1 MTMRIP
7 TRLLLATLP
16 AVLLGCGGGGGG
28 SVGGADG
35 GGGNDA
41 GGPGGGIDRGGVTIS
56 QGPINGFGSVIV
68 NGVRYSTTGATI
80 TIDDRPGTE
89 SELRAGQV
97 VRVEGTVDATGT
109 AGTARSISFNDD
121 VEGPV
126 QSIDPAAAQLVVLGQ
141 TVQVG
146 RATSFDDSISPRSLE
161 GLAVGDRIEVSGLVN
176 ADGLIAAT
184 RIERKPP
191 SATFEVKGPAS
202 AVDSNARRLS
212 INLLMVDYSTAQLS
226 NFGGG
231 TPANGDLV
239 EAHGSLNAAG
249 VLIATR
255 LERRSAS
262 LEGTTD
268 DSADLDGLVTRY
280 VSSVDFDVAGQRV
293 TTTAT
298 TVYEGGNAANLVLGA
313 NVEVEGGFAANASLV
328 AGRIEFRRESDV
340 ELAALVD
347 SVNVA
352 AGSLVVL
359 GVTVRTNALTRF
371 EDQSDADLPR
381 FSLSDLRAGDYVELS
396 AYDDGGGLVA
406 SLLERDDPDDRIE
419 VEGPASAVAAPEFTI
434 AGIRITTDDQT
445 EFRNN
450 DGGSI
455 SAATFFAAAAGREVK
470 VRGALVG
477 NTVLAEQAE
486 LED

>member
-1 MTMRIP
+1 MKTRFP
-7 TRLLLATLP
+7 TRLLLAALP
-16 AVLLGCGGGGGG
+16 AVLLACGGGSGGG
-28 SVGGADG
+28 DG
-35 GGGNDA
+35 GE
-41 GGPGGGIDRGGVTIS
+41 PVVGIDRGGVTIS
-56 QGPINGFGSVIV
+56 QGTINGFGSVIV
-68 NGVRYSTTGATI
+68 NGVRYSTTGAAI

-89 SELRAGQV
+89 SDLRPGQV
-97 VRVEGTVDATGT
+97 VRVEGTVDATGS
-109 AGTARSISFNDD
+109 AGTARSIEFNDD

-126 QSIDPAAAQLVVLGQ
+126 QSIDLATARLVVLGQ

-146 RATSFDDSISPRSLE
+146 RATSFDDSISPRALE

-176 ADGLIAAT
+176 ADGQIAAT

-191 SATFEVKGPAS
+191 SASVEVKGSAS
-202 AVDSNARRLS
+202 AVDSNTRRFR
-212 INLLMVDYSTAQLS
+212 INLLVVDYTTAQLS
-226 NFGGG
+226 NFAGG

-239 EAHGSLNAAG
+239 EAHGSLDAAG

-262 LEGTTD
+262 LEGTSD
-268 DSADLDGLVTRY
+268 DSADLEGLVTRY
-280 VSSVDFDVAGQRV
+280 VSSLDFDVAGQRV

-298 TVYEGGNAANLVLGA
+298 TVYEGGSAADLVLGA

-328 AGRIEFRRESDV
+328 AARIEFRRESEV

-352 AGSLVVL
+352 AGSLEVL
-359 GVTVRTNALTRF
+359 GMTVRTNALTRF
-371 EDQSDADLPR
+371 EDHSDADLLR
-381 FSLSDLRAGDYVELS
+381 FSLADLRSGDYVELS

-406 SLLERDDPDDRIE
+406 SLLERDDADGRIE
-419 VEGPASAVAAPEFTI
+419 VEGPASAVAAPDFTI
-434 AGIRITTDDQT
+434 AGIRITTNDQT

-470 VRGALVG
+470 VRGTLIG
-477 NTVLAEQAE
+477 NTVLAERAE

>member
-1 MTMRIP
+1 MKLRFPI
-7 TRLLLATLP
+7 RLLLAALP
-16 AVLLGCGGGGGG
+16 AALLACGGGAGGGGGN
-28 SVGGADG
+28 G
-35 GGGNDA
+35 GGDGS
-41 GGPGGGIDRGGVTIS
+41 GPVGGIDRGGVTIS
-56 QGPINGFGSVIV
+56 QGPINAFGSVIV

-97 VRVEGTVDATGT
+97 VRVEGTVDASGT

-126 QSIDPAAAQLVVLGQ
+126 QSINPAAAQLVVLGQ
-141 TVQVG
+141 TIQVG
-146 RATSFDDSISPRSLE
+146 RATSFDDSISPRSLD

-184 RIERKPP
+184 RIERKPA
-191 SATFEVKGPAS
+191 SATVEVKGSAS
-202 AVDSNARRLS
+202 AVDGNARRLR
-212 INLLMVDYSTAQLS
+212 INLLTVDYSTAQLS
-226 NFGGG
+226 NFAAG
-231 TPANGDLV
+231 TPVNGDLV
-239 EAHGSLNAAG
+239 EAHGSLDAG
-249 VLIATR
+249 GMLIATR

-262 LEGTTD
+262 LEGTSD
-268 DSADLDGLVTRY
+268 DSADLEGLVTRY
-280 VSSVDFDVAGQRV
+280 VSSLDFDVAGQRV

-298 TVYEGGNAANLVLGA
+298 TVYEGGSAANLALGV

-328 AGRIEFRRESDV
+328 AARIEFRRESDV
-340 ELAALVD
+340 ELSALVD

-352 AGSLVVL
+352 AGSLMVL

-371 EDQSDADLPR
+371 EDHSDADLPR
-381 FSLSDLRAGDYVELS
+381 FSLADLRVGDYVELS

-406 SLLERDDPDDRIE
+406 SLLERDDADDRIE
-419 VEGPASAVAAPEFTI
+419 VEGPASAVAAPDFTI
-434 AGIRITTDDQT
+434 AGIRITTNDQT

-455 SAATFFAAAAGREVK
+455 SAATFFTAAAGREVK

>member
-1 MTMRIP
+1 MKLLFP
-7 TRLLLATLP
+7 NRLLLAGLP
-16 AVLLGCGGGGGG
+16 TVLLACGGG
-28 SVGGADG
+28 S
-35 GGGNDA
+35 GGGNEG
-41 GGPGGGIDRGGVTIS
+41 GGPIVGIDRGGVTIS

-68 NGVRYSTTGATI
+68 NGVRYSTTGASI

-89 SELRAGQV
+89 ADLRAGQV

-109 AGTARSISFNDD
+109 SGTARSIAFNDD

-126 QSIDPAAAQLVVLGQ
+126 QSINTAAAQLIVLGQ

-146 RATSFDDSISPRSLE
+146 RSTSFDDSISPRSLE
-161 GLAVGDRIEVSGLVN
+161 GLAVGDRVEVSGLVN
-176 ADGLIAAT
+176 ADGLISAT
-184 RIERKPP
+184 RIERKPAL
-191 SATFEVKGPAS
+191 ATVEVKGSAS
-202 AVDSNARRLS
+202 AVDSNARRFS
-212 INLLMVDYSTAQLS
+212 INLLTVDYSTAQLS
-226 NFGGG
+226 NFAAGA
-231 TPANGDLV
+231 PVNGDLV

-268 DSADLDGLVTRY
+268 DSADLEGLVTRY

-293 TTTAT
+293 TTTGT
-298 TVYEGGNAANLVLGA
+298 TVYQGGGAANLALGA
-313 NVEVEGGFAANASLV
+313 NVEVEGGFDANARLIAS
-328 AGRIEFRRESDV
+328 RIEFRRESNV
-340 ELAALVD
+340 EISALVD
-347 SVNVA
+347 SVNVT

-371 EDQSDADLPR
+371 EDHSDADLPR
-381 FSLSDLRAGDYVELS
+381 FSLADLRAGDYVELS
-396 AYDDGGGLVA
+396 AYDDGGGLLA
-406 SLLERDDPDDRIE
+406 SLLERDDADDRIE

-434 AGIRITTDDQT
+434 AGIRITTNDQT

-477 NTVLAEQAE
+477 NTVLADQAE

>member
-1 MTMRIP
+1 MKLLFP
-7 TRLLLATLP
+7 NRLLLAGLP
-16 AVLLGCGGGGGG
+16 TVLLACGGG
-28 SVGGADG
+28 S
-35 GGGNDA
+35 GGGNEG
-41 GGPGGGIDRGGVTIS
+41 GGPIVGIDRGGVTIS

-68 NGVRYSTTGATI
+68 NGVRYSTTGASI

-89 SELRAGQV
+89 ADLRAGQV

-109 AGTARSISFNDD
+109 SGTARSIAFNDD

-126 QSIDPAAAQLVVLGQ
+126 QSIDAAAAQLVVLGQ

-146 RATSFDDSISPRSLE
+146 RSTSFDDSISPRSLE
-161 GLAVGDRIEVSGLVN
+161 GLAVGDRVEVSGLVN
-176 ADGLIAAT
+176 ADGLISAT
-184 RIERKPP
+184 RIERKPAL
-191 SATFEVKGPAS
+191 ATVEVKGSAS
-202 AVDSNARRLS
+202 AVDSNARRFS
-212 INLLMVDYSTAQLS
+212 INLLTVDYSTAQLS
-226 NFGGG
+226 NFAAGA
-231 TPANGDLV
+231 PVNGDLV

-268 DSADLDGLVTRY
+268 DSADLEGLVTRY

-293 TTTAT
+293 TTTGT
-298 TVYEGGNAANLVLGA
+298 TVYQGGGAANLALGA
-313 NVEVEGGFAANASLV
+313 NVEVEGGFDANARLIAS
-328 AGRIEFRRESDV
+328 RIEFRRESNV
-340 ELAALVD
+340 EISALVD
-347 SVNVA
+347 SVNVT

-371 EDQSDADLPR
+371 EDHSDEDLPR
-381 FSLSDLRAGDYVELS
+381 FSLADLRAGDYVELS
-396 AYDDGGGLVA
+396 AYDDGGGLLA
-406 SLLERDDPDDRIE
+406 SLLERDDADDRIE

-434 AGIRITTDDQT
+434 AGIRITTNDQT

-455 SAATFFAAAAGREVK
+455 SAASFFAAAAGREVK

-477 NTVLAEQAE
+477 NTVLADQAE

>member
-1 MTMRIP
+1 MKLLFP
-7 TRLLLATLP
+7 NRLLLAGLP
-16 AVLLGCGGGGGG
+16 TVLLACGGG
-28 SVGGADG
+28 S
-35 GGGNDA
+35 GGGNEG
-41 GGPGGGIDRGGVTIS
+41 GGPIVGIDRGGVTIS

-68 NGVRYSTTGATI
+68 NGVRYSTTGASI

-89 SELRAGQV
+89 ADLRAGQV

-109 AGTARSISFNDD
+109 SGTARSIAFNDD

-126 QSIDPAAAQLVVLGQ
+126 QSINTAAAQLIVLGQ

-146 RATSFDDSISPRSLE
+146 RSTSFDDSISPRSLE
-161 GLAVGDRIEVSGLVN
+161 GLAVGDRVEVSGLVN
-176 ADGLIAAT
+176 ADGLISAT
-184 RIERKPP
+184 RIERKPAL
-191 SATFEVKGPAS
+191 ATVEVKGSAS
-202 AVDSNARRLS
+202 AVDSNARRFS
-212 INLLMVDYSTAQLS
+212 INLLTVDYSTAQLS
-226 NFGGG
+226 NFAAGA
-231 TPANGDLV
+231 PVNGDLV

-268 DSADLDGLVTRY
+268 DSADLEGLVTRY

-293 TTTAT
+293 TTTGAT
-298 TVYEGGNAANLVLGA
+298 AYQGGVAANLALGA
-313 NVEVEGGFAANASLV
+313 NVEVEGGFDANARLIAS
-328 AGRIEFRRESDV
+328 RIEFRRESNV
-340 ELAALVD
+340 EISALVD
-347 SVNVA
+347 SVNVT

-371 EDQSDADLPR
+371 EDHSDADLPR
-381 FSLSDLRAGDYVELS
+381 FSLADLRAGDYVELS
-396 AYDDGGGLVA
+396 AYDDGGGLLA
-406 SLLERDDPDDRIE
+406 SLLERDDADDRIE

-434 AGIRITTDDQT
+434 AGIRITTNDQT

-455 SAATFFAAAAGREVK
+455 SAASFFAAAAGREVK

-477 NTVLAEQAE
+477 NTVLADQAE

>member
-1 MTMRIP
+1 MKLLFP
-7 TRLLLATLP
+7 NRLLLAGLP
-16 AVLLGCGGGGGG
+16 TVLLACGGG
-28 SVGGADG
+28 S
-35 GGGNDA
+35 GGGNEG
-41 GGPGGGIDRGGVTIS
+41 GGPIVGIDRGGVTIS

-68 NGVRYSTTGATI
+68 NGVRYSTTGASI

-89 SELRAGQV
+89 ADLRAGQV

-109 AGTARSISFNDD
+109 SGTARSIAFNDD

-126 QSIDPAAAQLVVLGQ
+126 QSIDAAAAQLVVLGQ

-146 RATSFDDSISPRSLE
+146 RSTSFDDSISPRSLE
-161 GLAVGDRIEVSGLVN
+161 GLAVGDRVEVSGLVN
-176 ADGLIAAT
+176 ADGLISAT
-184 RIERKPP
+184 RIERKPAL
-191 SATFEVKGPAS
+191 ATVEVKGSAS
-202 AVDSNARRLS
+202 AVDSNARRFS
-212 INLLMVDYSTAQLS
+212 INLLTVDYSTAQLS
-226 NFGGG
+226 NFAAGA
-231 TPANGDLV
+231 PVNGDLV

-268 DSADLDGLVTRY
+268 DSADLEGLVTRY

-293 TTTAT
+293 TTTGAT
-298 TVYEGGNAANLVLGA
+298 AYQGGVAANLALGA
-313 NVEVEGGFAANASLV
+313 NVEVEGGFDANARLIAS
-328 AGRIEFRRESDV
+328 RIEFRRESNV
-340 ELAALVD
+340 EISALVD
-347 SVNVA
+347 SVNVT

-371 EDQSDADLPR
+371 EDHSDADLPR
-381 FSLSDLRAGDYVELS
+381 FSLADLRAGDYVELS
-396 AYDDGGGLVA
+396 AYDDGGGLLA
-406 SLLERDDPDDRIE
+406 SLLERDDADDRIE

-434 AGIRITTDDQT
+434 AGIRITTNDQT

-455 SAATFFAAAAGREVK
+455 SAASFFAAAAGREVK

-477 NTVLAEQAE
+477 NTVLADQAE

>member
-1 MTMRIP
+1 MKLRYP
-7 TRLLLATLP
+7 TRLLFAALP
-16 AVLLGCGGGGGG
+16 TVLIACGGGGGG
-28 SVGGADG
+28 G
-35 GGGNDA
+35 GGGND
-41 GGPGGGIDRGGVTIS
+41 GGDPGGGIDRGGVTIS

-68 NGVRYSTTGATI
+68 NGVRYSTMGAII
-80 TIDDRPGTE
+80 TVDDRPGTE

-126 QSIDPAAAQLVVLGQ
+126 QSIDPAAARLIVLGQ

-146 RATSFDDSISPRSLE
+146 RATSFDDSISPRSLD

-176 ADGLIAAT
+176 ADGLISAT

-191 SATFEVKGPAS
+191 STTVEVKGVAS

-212 INLLMVDYSTAQLS
+212 INLLAVDYSTAQLS
-226 NFGGG
+226 NFGAGA
-231 TPANGDLV
+231 PANGDLV
-239 EAHGSLNAAG
+239 EAYGSLSVAG

-268 DSADLDGLVTRY
+268 DSADLEGLVTRY

-293 TTTAT
+293 TTTSAT
-298 TVYEGGNAANLVLGA
+298 AYEGGSAANLVLGA
-313 NVEVEGGFAANASLV
+313 NVEVEGGFAANASLI
-328 AGRIEFRRESDV
+328 ATRIEFRRESDV
-340 ELAALVD
+340 EFAALVD

-359 GVTVRTNALTRF
+359 GASVRTNALTRF
-371 EDQSDADLPR
+371 EDHSDADVPR
-381 FSLSDLRAGDYVELS
+381 FSLADLRAGDYIELS

-406 SLLERDDPDDRIE
+406 TLLERDDADDRIE
-419 VEGPASAVAAPEFTI
+419 VEGPASAVAAPDFTI
-434 AGIRITTDDQT
+434 AGIRITTNDQT

>member
-1 MTMRIP
+1 MRMRTP
-7 TRLLLATLP
+7 THLLLAALP
-16 AVLLGCGGGGGG
+16 SVLLACGGGGGG
-28 SVGGADG
+28 ANDGGA
-35 GGGNDA
+35 
-41 GGPGGGIDRGGVTIS
+41 PIVGIDRGGVTIS

-89 SELRAGQV
+89 SDLRVGQV

-109 AGTARSISFNDD
+109 AGTARSIAFNDD

-126 QSIDPAAAQLVVLGQ
+126 HSINAAAAQLVVLGQ

-146 RATSFDDSISPRSLE
+146 RSTSFDDSISPRSLD

-184 RIERKPP
+184 RIERQPP
-191 SATFEVKGPAS
+191 LATVEVKGSAR
-202 AVDSNARRLS
+202 AVDSNARRLN
-212 INLLMVDYSTAQLS
+212 IGLLTVDYSIAQLS
-226 NFGGG
+226 NFAAGV
-231 TPANGDLV
+231 PVNGDLI
-239 EAHGSLNAAG
+239 EAHGSLDAAG

-268 DSADLDGLVTRY
+268 DSADLEGLVTRY
-280 VSSVDFDVAGQRV
+280 VSSLDFDVAGQRV
-293 TTTAT
+293 TTTGT
-298 TVYEGGNAANLVLGA
+298 TVYEGGGAANLALGA

-328 AGRIEFRRESDV
+328 ASRIEFRRESDV
-340 ELAALVD
+340 EISALVD
-347 SVNVA
+347 SVNVT

-359 GVTVRTNALTRF
+359 GATVRTNALTRF
-371 EDQSDADLPR
+371 EDHSDADLPR
-381 FSLSDLRAGDYVELS
+381 FSLADLRAGDYVELS
-396 AYDDGGGLVA
+396 AYEDGSGLLA
-406 SLLERDDPDDRIE
+406 SLLERDDADDRIE
-419 VEGPASAVAAPEFTI
+419 VEGPVGAVAAPDFTI
-434 AGIRITTDDQT
+434 AGIRITTNDRT
-445 EFRNN
+445 EFRDN

-455 SAATFFAAAAGREVK
+455 SAASFFAAAAGREVK

>member
-1 MTMRIP
+1 MKLLFP
-7 TRLLLATLP
+7 NRLLLAGLP
-16 AVLLGCGGGGGG
+16 TVLLACGGG
-28 SVGGADG
+28 S
-35 GGGNDA
+35 GGGNEG
-41 GGPGGGIDRGGVTIS
+41 GGPIVGIDRGGVTIS

-68 NGVRYSTTGATI
+68 NGVRYSTTGASI

-89 SELRAGQV
+89 ADLRAGQV

-109 AGTARSISFNDD
+109 SGTARSIAFNDD

-126 QSIDPAAAQLVVLGQ
+126 QSIDAAAAQLVVLGQ

-146 RATSFDDSISPRSLE
+146 RSTSFDDSISPRSLE
-161 GLAVGDRIEVSGLVN
+161 GLAVGDRVEVSGLVN
-176 ADGLIAAT
+176 ADGLISAT
-184 RIERKPP
+184 RIERKPAL
-191 SATFEVKGPAS
+191 ATVEVKGSAS
-202 AVDSNARRLS
+202 AVDSNARRFS
-212 INLLMVDYSTAQLS
+212 INLLTVDYSTAQLS
-226 NFGGG
+226 NFAAGA
-231 TPANGDLV
+231 PVNGDLV

-268 DSADLDGLVTRY
+268 DSADLEGLVTRY

-293 TTTAT
+293 TTTGT
-298 TVYEGGNAANLVLGA
+298 TVYQGGGAANLALGA
-313 NVEVEGGFAANASLV
+313 NVEVEGGFDANARLIAS
-328 AGRIEFRRESDV
+328 RIEFRRESNV
-340 ELAALVD
+340 EISALVD
-347 SVNVA
+347 SVNVT

-371 EDQSDADLPR
+371 EDHSDADLPR
-381 FSLSDLRAGDYVELS
+381 FSLADLRAGDYVELS
-396 AYDDGGGLVA
+396 AYDDGGGLLA
-406 SLLERDDPDDRIE
+406 SLLERDDADDRLE

-434 AGIRITTDDQT
+434 AGIRITTNDQT

-455 SAATFFAAAAGREVK
+455 SAASFFAAAAGREVK

-477 NTVLAEQAE
+477 NTVLADQAE

>member
-1 MTMRIP
+1 MKLLFP
-7 TRLLLATLP
+7 NRLLFAGLP
-16 AVLLGCGGGGGG
+16 TVLLACGGG
-28 SVGGADG
+28 S
-35 GGGNDA
+35 GGGNEG
-41 GGPGGGIDRGGVTIS
+41 GGPIVGIDRGGVTIS

-68 NGVRYSTTGATI
+68 NGVRYSTTGASI

-89 SELRAGQV
+89 ADLRAGQV

-109 AGTARSISFNDD
+109 SGTARSIAFNDD

-126 QSIDPAAAQLVVLGQ
+126 QSIDAAAAQLVVLGQ

-146 RATSFDDSISPRSLE
+146 RSTSFDDSISPRSLE
-161 GLAVGDRIEVSGLVN
+161 GLAVGDRVEVSGLVS
-176 ADGLIAAT
+176 ADGLISAT
-184 RIERKPP
+184 RIERKPAL
-191 SATFEVKGPAS
+191 ATVEVKGSAS
-202 AVDSNARRLS
+202 AVDSNARRFS
-212 INLLMVDYSTAQLS
+212 INLLTVDYSTAQLS
-226 NFGGG
+226 NFAAGA
-231 TPANGDLV
+231 PVNGDLV

-262 LEGTTD
+262 LEGSTD
-268 DSADLDGLVTRY
+268 DSADLEGLVTRY

-293 TTTAT
+293 TTTGT
-298 TVYEGGNAANLVLGA
+298 TVYQGGGAANLALGA
-313 NVEVEGGFAANASLV
+313 NVEVEGGFDANARLI
-328 AGRIEFRRESDV
+328 ATRIEFRRESDV
-340 ELAALVD
+340 EISALVD
-347 SVNVA
+347 SVNVT

-371 EDQSDADLPR
+371 EDHSDADLPR
-381 FSLSDLRAGDYVELS
+381 FSLADLRAGDYVELS
-396 AYDDGGGLVA
+396 AYDDGGGLLA
-406 SLLERDDPDDRIE
+406 SLLERDDADDRIE

-434 AGIRITTDDQT
+434 AGIRITTNDQT

-455 SAATFFAAAAGREVK
+455 SAASFFAAAAGREVK

-477 NTVLAEQAE
+477 NTVLADQAE